1 MTRASAHAKK
11 RSKAIRMADLTIM
24 VAPNGARKGRADHPH
39 LPITPDELANEAF
52 ACQQA
57 GAGAIHLHVRDDQDK
72 HTLDAARYRAATEA
86 VRKRVGPEMVVQIT
100 TEAVGLFTPQQ
111 QIDVVRAVRPEA
123 VSIAPKELAPDASTE
138 AAAKDLYHWA
148 HGERIAMQH
157 IIYAAEE
164 FDRFLDLVARG
175 VVPGKR
181 HSLIFPLG
189 RYAAGQES
197 DPAEL
202 IPFVAKVREQGG
214 VERFPWW
221 VCAFGAA
228 ETPSLVAAAAL
239 GGHCR
244 IGFENSFLNADG
256 SRANNN
262 AERVADLQASL
273 RGIVRPRSSR
283 AQALHALGKPD

>member
-1 MTRASAHAKK
+1 
-11 RSKAIRMADLTIM
+11 MADLTIM
-24 VAPNGARKGRADHPH
+24 VAPNGARKGRADHPN

-57 GAGAIHLHVRDDQDK
+57 GAGAIHLHVRDDQEK
-72 HTLDAARYRAATEA
+72 HTLDAARYRAATSA
-86 VRKRVGPEMVVQIT
+86 VTKRVGPEMVVQIT
-100 TEAVGLFTPQQ
+100 TEAVGMFSSQQ
-111 QIDVVRAVRPEA
+111 QIDVVRAAHPEA
-123 VSIAPKELAPDASTE
+123 VSIAPKELVPDASAE
-138 AAAKDLYHWA
+138 AAAKDFYAWA
-148 HGERIAMQH
+148 HDARIAIQH
-157 IIYAAEE
+157 IIYTPEE
-164 FDRFLDLVARG
+164 FNRFFDLNERG
-175 VVPGKR
+175 IIPGRR

-202 IPFVAKVREQGG
+202 IPFVAKVRDNGG
-214 VERFPWW
+214 ADRFIWW

-256 SRANNN
+256 SRANTN
-262 AERVADLQASL
+262 AERVADLQAAL
-273 RGIVRPRSSR
+273 RGIVRPCSSR
-283 AQALHALGKPD
+283 AQTLHALGKPD

>member
-1 MTRASAHAKK
+1 MTH
-11 RSKAIRMADLTIM
+11 LTIM
-24 VAPNGARKGRADHPH
+24 VAPNGARKGRADHPS
-39 LPITPDELANEAF
+39 LPITPDELAAEAF
-52 ACQQA
+52 ACHKA
-57 GAGAIHLHVRDDQDK
+57 GAGAIHLHVRDDQEK

-86 VRKRVGPEMVVQIT
+86 VKKKVGPEMVVQIT
-100 TEAVGLFTPQQ
+100 TEAVGMFTPAQ
-111 QIDVVRAVRPEA
+111 QIEVVRTAHPEA
-123 VSIAPKELAPDASTE
+123 VSIAPKELVPDGSAET
-138 AAAKDLYHWA
+138 AAKDFYAWA
-148 HGERIAMQH
+148 HHERIAVQH
-157 IIYAAEE
+157 IIYTPEE
-164 FDRFLDLVARG
+164 FDRFLDLTGRG
-175 VVPGKR
+175 IIPGRR

-202 IPFVAKVREQGG
+202 IPFVAKVRDNGG
-214 VERFPWW
+214 AERFIWW

-256 SRANNN
+256 GRASTN
-262 AERVADLQASL
+262 AERVADLRASL
-273 RGIVRPRSSR
+273 RGIVRSRSSR